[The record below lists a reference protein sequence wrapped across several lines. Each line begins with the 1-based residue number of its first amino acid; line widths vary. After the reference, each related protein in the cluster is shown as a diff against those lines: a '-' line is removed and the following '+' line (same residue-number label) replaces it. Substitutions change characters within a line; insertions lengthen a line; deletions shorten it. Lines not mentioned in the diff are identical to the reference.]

1 MNDFGEVLFFGNY
14 FCCYR
19 SWCGSCPLMGLLF
32 ICCLLELLFL
42 LPRFTL
48 ALVVWAFC
56 FSAVFGF

>member
-1 MNDFGEVLFFGNY
+1 MILGRFYSLVIV

-32 ICCLLELLFL
+32 VCCLLELPFI
-42 LPRFTL
+42 FVAMFYL

-56 FSAVFGF
+56 FSAVLGF